1 MTEPAGQRDVWLP
14 VTVRVAWEFLQL
26 GVRTTPA
33 HRADAREHVLRM
45 LPAGVEPATAERLAP
60 ALTRDWLERVRTGT
74 VWRPTLDEGP
84 GVAIPPEWRS
94 ALLDAIDSTGHL
106 LMREHYGLRA
116 GLDEVEGRAR
126 IARSVLVAAREGL
139 RETVRAI
146 ADEVGGPDWSDLQVD
161 AVLRAITEMPA
172 PGCPGPMGLDSS
184 AGDAHAR
191 GCPRC
196 GRAQRLL
203 RVDMLT
209 VHELFPPRGPL
220 VSEGEVE
227 VLAIDVHPDGRKHMK
242 ALKAAFGPQAVA
254 VGGDTLLVPS
264 EALAESWPAVQAL
277 CAAARPARHHLRA
290 ALARGPGRWSGVVL
304 LGPLALHAVEAARAR
319 PWGEALGLPELPL
332 PLPPPPSAAPWLAA
346 SGAAVL
352 LTFLGARAILAPRE
366 VGPETPVDARFT
378 STAGGIE
385 ARFDAPDPSVVE
397 VVALKD
403 GALVPVRTGL
413 RAAKGMLATG
423 EGDYTIRAAADGL
436 LVVASPDGLPALSA
450 WIAQAG
456 GGPDGL
462 ARLAAQVAQAEP
474 RADIALGLRE
484 ITPSRL

>member
-1 MTEPAGQRDVWLP
+1 
-14 VTVRVAWEFLQL
+14 
-26 GVRTTPA
+26 
-33 HRADAREHVLRM
+33 
-45 LPAGVEPATAERLAP
+45 
-60 ALTRDWLERVRTGT
+60 
-74 VWRPTLDEGP
+74 
-84 GVAIPPEWRS
+84 
-94 ALLDAIDSTGHL
+94 
-106 LMREHYGLRA
+106 
-116 GLDEVEGRAR
+116 
-126 IARSVLVAAREGL
+126 
-139 RETVRAI
+139 
-146 ADEVGGPDWSDLQVD
+146 
-161 AVLRAITEMPA
+161 
-172 PGCPGPMGLDSS
+172 
-184 AGDAHAR
+184 
-191 GCPRC
+191 
-196 GRAQRLL
+196 
-203 RVDMLT
+203 
-209 VHELFPPRGPL
+209 
-220 VSEGEVE
+220 
-227 VLAIDVHPDGRKHMK
+227 
-242 ALKAAFGPQAVA
+242 
-254 VGGDTLLVPS
+254 
-264 EALAESWPAVQAL
+264 
-277 CAAARPARHHLRA
+277 
-290 ALARGPGRWSGVVL
+290 
-304 LGPLALHAVEAARAR
+304 
-319 PWGEALGLPELPL
+319 
-332 PLPPPPSAAPWLAA
+332 
-346 SGAAVL
+346 VL